1 MEYRRAISLATRLIS
16 GERVG
21 CTAMKLLYKP
31 FAIIAGLIS
40 AKLGQSVFKSLWAK
54 FDDARPPT
62 ATTEGASLPKVVG
75 ARALE
80 AATMA
85 GVAATVDRT
94 FARVFHHL
102 TGIWPGDRPKPESG
116 DEPTDSSAG

>member
-1 MEYRRAISLATRLIS
+1 
-16 GERVG
+16 
-21 CTAMKLLYKP
+21 MKLLYKP
-31 FAIIAGLIS
+31 FGIIAGLIA
-40 AKLGQSVFKSLWAK
+40 AKLGQSVFKSLWGRI
-54 FDDARPPT
+54 DDAQPPT

-75 ARALE
+75 AQALQ

-102 TGIWPGDRPKPESG
+102 TGIWPGPKPKPAEQSSG
-116 DEPTDSSAG
+116 D